1 MTEQSTPTK
10 RPKRLFTSPKKGE
23 SDYTGYVTSVSQ
35 FETSANG
42 NKYFDV
48 TLKTSPNLAN
58 KVRVMAT
65 HHQDERRKLFVD
77 KHLSSQPII
86 LKNLSHTD
94 SGTTFYNHK
103 STFTIKGVLKG
114 ITDEKT
120 VDLKERK
127 TPMAHTESPRKKKV
141 REALI
146 KDKSSHIQISLWQE
160 LTNLQE
166 GVWYKITEVACKQYY
181 GLKLISTQ
189 NSQATMIE
197 KDTSINWTDVP
208 MPEPHAI
215 AAPICCPNINN
226 VKVNTY
232 PKCNN
237 AKCGKKLN
245 IQTDDQFVTCPSCS
259 RKMLASKCILG
270 MNAIIDIDT
279 DDATKC
285 LTVFEDQLTKFFNE
299 DLIETNKDAI
309 EEKLLLL
316 ENVDFFAIKKA

>member
-103 STFTIKGVLKG
+103 SAIENASSLTPFKLEEESVIELKSLQSNAIAGTFTIKGVLKW

-146 KDKSSHIQISLWQE
+146 KDESSHIQISLGQE

-208 MPEPHAI
+208 MPEPHTI

-232 PKCNN
+232 P
-237 AKCGKKLN
+237 
-245 IQTDDQFVTCPSCS
+245 
-259 RKMLASKCILG
+259 
-270 MNAIIDIDT
+270 
-279 DDATKC
+279 
-285 LTVFEDQLTKFFNE
+285 
-299 DLIETNKDAI
+299 
-309 EEKLLLL
+309 
-316 ENVDFFAIKKA
+316 